1 MSRAHGAEQRA
12 SPQVGP
18 GRAGVGVTSA
28 PPPRGVPHSSLS
40 LVFPRGAGLLLDVC
54 FWSRE
59 TKMRNKPKNLE
70 IGPPFAGL
78 GTRQTARP
86 CPRGPGALS
95 SNSPHSACPWQ
106 TRKPL
111 RRGPRSSRER
121 AGRKAVWDGREASA
135 GRTGAASLPG
145 TGGRPPGGR
154 LGSPSRVPWPR
165 VCWDHCR
172 VPHALHVC
180 SGMRRFTTWFV
191 SCSPFV
197 RKSTFPELWF
207 QIFSAS

>member
-1 MSRAHGAEQRA
+1 MACSVRGGSLPLIPHKLEPWREQGSRSRAA
-12 SPQVGP
+12 SVSPGGP
-18 GRAGVGVTSA
+18 WAGGCGRHLCS
-28 PPPRGVPHSSLS
+28 PPPPCGVPHSSLS

-121 AGRKAVWDGREASA
+121 AGRKALWDGREASA
-135 GRTGAASLPG
+135 GRTDG
-145 TGGRPPGGR
+145 
-154 LGSPSRVPWPR
+154 SRVPPR
-165 VCWDHCR
+165 D
-172 VPHALHVC
+172 
-180 SGMRRFTTWFV
+180 RRAPAGGTSWVTEPGSV
-191 SCSPFV
+191 ASCVLGSLPCPT
-197 RKSTFPELWF
+197 R
-207 QIFSAS
+207 SARLL